1 MKSAEEIAPPAE
13 GGEARKGQV
22 ARAEQLRQHVHG
34 EPLEEGDREHEHH
47 QAAMHREDL
56 VVDLRPDEGR
66 ARRRQ
71 LRPDQH
77 GEDAADGEVDT
88 RRDHEAD
95 AEIAVIDVGE
105 NAFPAALPPPDRIIT
120 DCP

>member
-1 MKSAEEIAPPAE
+1 
-13 GGEARKGQV
+13 
-22 ARAEQLRQHVHG
+22 
-34 EPLEEGDREHEHH
+34 
-47 QAAMHREDL
+47 MHREDL

-105 NAFPAALPPPDRIIT
+105 NAFPAALPPPDRIEFGVELERAHGRSPPASFAQAASSWART
-120 DCP
+120 LKFMTLWPVPQNSAQTPP